1 VIQVDEPI
9 TLEHYD
15 PTWPVQFAREAARL
29 RNGHEETVRS
39 IEHIGSTAVAGL
51 AAKPIVDVMIGVDD
65 LSTTKELAR
74 QLAALGYEDCGGAE
88 GRRYFRKRGNGQH
101 FNVQVME
108 YRSPEWRASILFRD
122 YLRSDDDAMQRYS
135 DAKQAAVN
143 AAPTLLAYSARKA
156 RIIEELL
163 GEARAPS

>member
-1 VIQVDEPI
+1 VTEVDEPI
-9 TLEHYD
+9 TLEPYD

-29 RNGHEETVRS
+29 RNGLEETVRS

-51 AAKPIVDVMIGVDD
+51 AGKPIVDVMIGVDD
-65 LSTTKELAR
+65 LSTTNEPAR
-74 QLAALGYEDCGGAE
+74 QLAVLGYEDCGGAE
-88 GRRYFRKRGNGQH
+88 GRRYFRKRGDGQH

-108 YRSPEWRASILFRD
+108 YGSPEWRANILFRD
-122 YLRSDDDAMQRYS
+122 YLRSDDDAVRRYS

-143 AAPTLLAYSARKA
+143 AAPTLLPYSALKA

-163 GEARAPS
+163 REARAPS